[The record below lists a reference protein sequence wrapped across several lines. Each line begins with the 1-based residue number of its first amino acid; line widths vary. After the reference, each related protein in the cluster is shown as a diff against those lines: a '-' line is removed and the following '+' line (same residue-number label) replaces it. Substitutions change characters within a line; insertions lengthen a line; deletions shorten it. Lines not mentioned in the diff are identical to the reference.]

1 MGRFFTSIIAIS
13 LAFSVAS
20 CGTLTGIPG
29 HGGGKR
35 FAVEQELL
43 ASTAKAVA
51 RDLPVDELIG
61 QRVAIFFIGIGD
73 QGTGNIIGGRYSIAA
88 LLRGGYLAT
97 APSETFNEFPEIVR
111 STTSTSNS
119 TTTTGAT
126 STTSNST
133 SNSDTND
140 FIDSPKYASTE
151 L

>member
-61 QRVAIFFIGIGD
+61 QRVAIFFIGVHMCFV
-73 QGTGNIIGGRYSIAA
+73 
-88 LLRGGYLAT
+88 L
-97 APSETFNEFPEIVR
+97 FEIVLFFISLHSPR
-111 STTSTSNS
+111 PSLAPPWHIFRQNSLFQKQSTRD
-119 TTTTGAT
+119 G
-126 STTSNST
+126 
-133 SNSDTND
+133 
-140 FIDSPKYASTE
+140 
-151 L
+151 